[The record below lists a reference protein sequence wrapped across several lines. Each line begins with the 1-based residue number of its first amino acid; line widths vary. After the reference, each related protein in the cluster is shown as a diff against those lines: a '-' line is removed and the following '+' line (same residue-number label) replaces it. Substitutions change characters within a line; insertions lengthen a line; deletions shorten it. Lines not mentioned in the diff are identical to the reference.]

1 MNTYLIFSIFC
12 AAIIT
17 LLAVKKNSS
26 VRLAAAIFSG
36 LLSASI
42 IWQVWPQLIGSA
54 AIVSNWLFIDSFSAI
69 MASLVALLSFFATV
83 ISYNYLGHERRE
95 GIISDTDIKIYFTLL
110 QVFVLSMSVVVLTNQ
125 TLLMWLAME
134 ISTLSSTFL
143 VGLYRKKQS
152 IEAAWKYVI
161 ICSTGITLSLIGILL
176 LGFGIHGPGEAG
188 SSAFLLSNLLSKA
201 AFISPD
207 LAKLAFVLIFIGFG
221 AKIGFVPMHTWLPD
235 AHGNAPSPISAL
247 FSGILLNIAL
257 YVVVRFQLVV
267 NHSLGGH
274 DWTSNFFLIFG
285 LLSILLPAFMMLI
298 QNNYKRMLAYST
310 IEHMGLIAIGLALP
324 PIGVAAAIIH
334 IIGHALIKSS
344 LFFGA
349 GEILLRYK
357 TAKIDKVRALLI
369 KMPYTAVLFT
379 LGILAIVA
387 VPPSILFVSE
397 YQLFLVLIKAH
408 FVMSILIFLA
418 LTVIAFAMLKGVLD
432 MVLSPELVEASAPKE
447 RWNLTHSIIGSE
459 LLLMLVLMF
468 WFSTAAGQ
476 NYLKLIAAQLF

>member
-1 MNTYLIFSIFC
+1 MNIYLILSIFC
-12 AAIIT
+12 TAIIT

-26 VRLAAAIFSG
+26 VRLAAAIFSA
-36 LLSASI
+36 LLSASL
-42 IWQVWPQLIGSA
+42 IWQLWPQLIGGA
-54 AIVSNWLFIDSFSAI
+54 PLVSDWLFIDSFSAI

-83 ISYNYLGHERRE
+83 ISYHYLGHERRE

-110 QVFVLSMSVVVLTNQ
+110 QVFVLSMLVVVLTNQ

-176 LGFGIHGPGEAG
+176 LGFGVHSAGEAG
-188 SSAFLLSNLLSKA
+188 SSAFLLSTLLSKTA
-201 AFISPD
+201 LIAPD
-207 LAKLAFVLIFIGFG
+207 LAKLAFVFIFIGFG

-285 LLSILLPAFMMLI
+285 LLSILLPALMMLI

-357 TAKIDKVRALLI
+357 TTKIDKVRGLLI
-369 KMPYTAVLFT
+369 NMPYTSLLFV

-387 VPPSILFVSE
+387 VPPSLLFVSE

-408 FVMSILIFLA
+408 LVMSVAIFLA
-418 LTVIAFAMLKGVLD
+418 LTIIAVAMLKLTLD
-432 MVLSPELVEASAPKE
+432 MVLSPVSGESTVNKE
-447 RWNLTHSIIGSE
+447 HWNLTHTIISAE
-459 LLLMLVLMF
+459 LLVMLGLML
-468 WFSTAAGQ
+468 WFSSSSGQ
-476 NYLKLIAAQLF
+476 AYVSAVAAQLF